1 MARRKRPD
9 GRSRWRSQTSGR
21 RFPPRAFTDQLR
33 APRGLG
39 HLDNFINASD
49 YRAGRRPRR
58 EINQFPRLVIRFRGT
73 KRTSNENDAE
83 QRCSWKG
90 GERNSLS
97 SRTNYLARG
106 RCSCSIADT
115 EEEKREE
122 NDEDEEEEEE
132 KWKKKKEEKGEG
144 EEERGEEK
152 EAHSRRRVDPSRG
165 LVRYVTGRGKRG
177 YRRWDGKAGQKG
189 ETKPRTSLL
198 DLVLATNKL
207 SIVRRNTR
215 KSPFDVPSPG
225 PPLVEFRMY
234 TKRSGDRTTDHRRI
248 DGVVNEKGKRNASL
262 IGIRA

>member
-83 QRCSWKG
+83 QRRSWKG

-115 EEEKREE
+115 EEEEREK
-122 NDEDEEEEEE
+122 NATRM
-132 KWKKKKEEKGEG
+132 KGKKKRNERRRKEEKGQG
-144 EEERGEEK
+144 EEEK

-189 ETKPRTSLL
+189 ETESRTSLL

-225 PPLVEFRMY
+225 PPFVEFRMY
-234 TKRSGDRTTDHRRI
+234 TKRPGDRTTDHRRI
-248 DGVVNEKGKRNASL
+248 DGVVDEKGKRNASL

>member
-1 MARRKRPD
+1 M
-9 GRSRWRSQTSGR
+9 
-21 RFPPRAFTDQLR
+21 
-33 APRGLG
+33 
-39 HLDNFINASD
+39 
-49 YRAGRRPRR
+49 
-58 EINQFPRLVIRFRGT
+58 
-73 KRTSNENDAE
+73 
-83 QRCSWKG
+83 
-90 GERNSLS
+90 S

-115 EEEKREE
+115 EEEEREK
-122 NDEDEEEEEE
+122 NDEDEGEEEEEEE
-132 KWKKKKEEKGEG
+132 KRKKKERGEG
-144 EEERGEEK
+144 TRRRGERGEEK

-189 ETKPRTSLL
+189 ETEPPTSLL

-225 PPLVEFRMY
+225 PPFVEFRMY
-234 TKRSGDRTTDHRRI
+234 TKRPGDRTTDHRRI
-248 DGVVNEKGKRNASL
+248 DGVVDEKGKRNASL